1 MGGRDT
7 RDLVSHGKL
16 VVKEY
21 LDAACSVRVEQRM
34 LRNPGQGERVGAH
47 SDYVGQHLGGLVGL
61 LPITPWGDRNLLSF
75 H

>member
-7 RDLVSHGKL
+7 RDQVSRGKM

-21 LDAACSVRVEQRM
+21 LDIECSVRGEQRM
-34 LRNPGQGERVGAH
+34 LWNPSQGERDDEH

-61 LPITPWGDRNLLSF
+61 LLVTPWGDRSLLIF